1 MADQYKVKLSKSS
14 QYTYI
19 FTALPAF
26 VIISVTIPKRK
37 KDHNA
42 VLKVSWHA
50 LDGAKFTRG

>member
-26 VIISVTIPKRK
+26 VIISVTIPTRK
-37 KDHNA
+37 KDPNA
-42 VLKVSWHA
+42 VLKVS
-50 LDGAKFTRG
+50 